1 MREEQQGRRVCGGVG
16 WEEMDK
22 EAAGGVVGLTPVS
35 YVYETGVS
43 KATRM
48 MFTHCRHQLVQN
60 IFSIECVLY
69 RYTHGRHQAVK
80 PKA

>member
-1 MREEQQGRRVCGGVG
+1 LREEQQGRRVCGGVG

-43 KATRM
+43 KAKRM
-48 MFTHCRHQLVQN
+48 MFRV
-60 IFSIECVLY
+60 
-69 RYTHGRHQAVK
+69 
-80 PKA
+80 